1 MELYSPNRKN
11 VQCFKKN
18 MIRKKEDDGIMI
30 NRVQKNEI
38 IFEVKKKHKKESIND
53 NSFIERFSVN
63 LKNLFYNRVRTFF
76 DFEDLDLS
84 SKSKTYRSDFK

>member
-18 MIRKKEDDGIMI
+18 MIKKKGNDDIMI

-38 IFEVKKKHKKESIND
+38 IFEVKKNQKKESTND

-76 DFEDLDLS
+76 DYEDSDLN
-84 SKSKTYRSDFK
+84 SKSKSYRSDCK